1 MSLKCDRCK
10 DLKCKQAE
18 RNCKGFLDKVGKWIG
33 GVVNAAGNTFRF
45 EDEND
50 YEYEISF
57 KVFSRIVKNIHP
69 GILHCFFFSP
79 DKLELLSL
87 LKEVKTSSD
96 CKMLKLLTFDNLFSP
111 LRHSR

>member
-33 GVVNAAGNTFRF
+33 GVVNAAGNTFWF

-57 KVFSRIVKNIHP
+57 KVFSRIVKKYTPRNSS
-69 GILHCFFFSP
+69 LFLFF
-79 DKLELLSL
+79 
-87 LKEVKTSSD
+87 T
-96 CKMLKLLTFDNLFSP
+96 
-111 LRHSR
+111 R

>member
-33 GVVNAAGNTFRF
+33 GVVNAAGNRF

-57 KVFSRIVKNIHP
+57 KFFSRIVKKYTPRNSS
-69 GILHCFFFSP
+69 LFLFFHQIS
-79 DKLELLSL
+79 
-87 LKEVKTSSD
+87 
-96 CKMLKLLTFDNLFSP
+96 
-111 LRHSR
+111 

>member
-50 YEYEISF
+50 YEYKISF
-57 KVFSRIVKNIHP
+57 KVFSRIVEKYTPRNSS
-69 GILHCFFFSP
+69 LFLFF
-79 DKLELLSL
+79 
-87 LKEVKTSSD
+87 T
-96 CKMLKLLTFDNLFSP
+96 
-111 LRHSR
+111 R